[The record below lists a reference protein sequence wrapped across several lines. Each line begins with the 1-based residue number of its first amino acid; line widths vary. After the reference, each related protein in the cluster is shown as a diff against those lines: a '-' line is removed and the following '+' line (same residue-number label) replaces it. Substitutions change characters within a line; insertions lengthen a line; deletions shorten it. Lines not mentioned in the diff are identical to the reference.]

1 MPTPTTIDVTY
12 SLGATSS
19 PRRRTQE
26 AITPSPRFTCAADA
40 RGYPPRMNTRIA
52 TLNANA
58 DARGNPPRMI
68 TRSAASGVVADAC
81 GNSPQ
86 MITRSAVSGVVADAC
101 GNSPQMITR
110 SAASGVVAD
119 ACGNSPQMI
128 TRSAVSGVVAD
139 ACDNSPQMITCGL
152 TGPQMPAVYKPRTIT
167 RVSPPG
173 RRGRPDPQNRTG
185 ISGITGRAEGS
196 MSRLAP
202 IGQDLELPSA
212 SGRLRTTRLLNMRPF
227 SVPASMKTPAPGIG
241 QIWGLASVRRA
252 ARVFYP
258 TIVPIGPAT
267 ALIAFETSHTR
278 APPLAPLG
286 LWWETLSAA
295 RAWGSGRFRTGRK
308 CRNR

>member
-1 MPTPTTIDVTY
+1 MPIPTAINVTY

-19 PRRRTQE
+19 PRWRTQE
-26 AITPSPRFTCAADA
+26 AITPSPRFTRAADA
-40 RGYPPRMNTRIA
+40 RGYSPRMNTRIA

-58 DARGNPPRMI
+58 DARGNPPRMN

-86 MITRSAVSGVVADAC
+86 MITRSAASGVVADAC

-139 ACDNSPQMITCGL
+139 ACGNSPQMITCGL
-152 TGPQMPAVYKPRTIT
+152 IGPQVPAVYPPRTIT

-173 RRGRPDPQNRTG
+173 RRVRPDPQNRTG

-212 SGRLRTTRLLNMRPF
+212 SGRLRTTRLLSMRPF

-258 TIVPIGPAT
+258 TIVPSGPA
-267 ALIAFETSHTR
+267 APLIAFGTSHTR
-278 APPLAPLG
+278 PPPCLRP
-286 LWWETLSAA
+286 SAF
-295 RAWGSGRFRTGRK
+295 GGRL
-308 CRNR
+308 

>member
-1 MPTPTTIDVTY
+1 MNTR
-12 SLGATSS
+12 S
-19 PRRRTQE
+19 
-26 AITPSPRFTCAADA
+26 AASGL
-40 RGYPPRMNTRIA
+40 RGYPPRMNTRSA
-52 TLNANA
+52 ASGVVA
-58 DARGNPPRMI
+58 DACGYPPRMN

-101 GNSPQMITR
+101 G
-110 SAASGVVAD
+110 
-119 ACGNSPQMI
+119 
-128 TRSAVSGVVAD
+128 
-139 ACDNSPQMITCGL
+139 NSPQMITCGL

-212 SGRLRTTRLLNMRPF
+212 SGRLRTTRLLSMRPF

-278 APPLAPLG
+278 APPPLAPLG
-286 LWWETLSAA
+286 LWWETLCAA
-295 RAWGSGRFRTGRK
+295 RAQGSGGFRTGRK

>member
-1 MPTPTTIDVTY
+1 MPTPTTINVTY

-101 GNSPQMITR
+101 GNSPQMIT
-110 SAASGVVAD
+110 
-119 ACGNSPQMI
+119 
-128 TRSAVSGVVAD
+128 
-139 ACDNSPQMITCGL
+139 CGL

-212 SGRLRTTRLLNMRPF
+212 SGRLRTTRLLSMRPF

-258 TIVPIGPAT
+258 TLVLSRPA
-267 ALIAFETSHTR
+267 ASLMAFGTSHTR

-295 RAWGSGRFRTGRK
+295 RAWGFGRFRTGRK

>member
-1 MPTPTTIDVTY
+1 MPIPTAINVTY

-19 PRRRTQE
+19 PCWKTQE
-26 AITPSPRFTCAADA
+26 AITLSPRFTCAADA

-81 GNSPQ
+81 GYPPR

-101 GNSPQMITR
+101 G
-110 SAASGVVAD
+110 
-119 ACGNSPQMI
+119 
-128 TRSAVSGVVAD
+128 
-139 ACDNSPQMITCGL
+139 NSPQMITCGL

-212 SGRLRTTRLLNMRPF
+212 SGRLRTTRLLSMRPF

-241 QIWGLASVRRA
+241 QIWGLASVRWA

>member
-1 MPTPTTIDVTY
+1 MPTPTTINVTY

-19 PRRRTQE
+19 PCWKTQE

-81 GNSPQ
+81 GYPP
-86 MITRSAVSGVVADAC
+86 R
-101 GNSPQMITR
+101 MITR

-119 ACGNSPQMI
+119 ACGYPPRMI
-128 TRSAVSGVVAD
+128 TRSAASGVVADACGYPPRMNTRSAVSGVVAD
-139 ACDNSPQMITCGL
+139 ACGNSPQMITCGL

-185 ISGITGRAEGS
+185 IAGITGRAEGS

-212 SGRLRTTRLLNMRPF
+212 SGRLRTTRLLSMRPF

-278 APPLAPLG
+278 APPACAPRPLVG
-286 LWWETLSAA
+286 D
-295 RAWGSGRFRTGRK
+295 FM
-308 CRNR
+308 CC

>member
-1 MPTPTTIDVTY
+1 MPIPAAINVQY

-19 PRRRTQE
+19 PRWRTQE

-40 RGYPPRMNTRIA
+40 RGYPPRMN
-52 TLNANA
+52 
-58 DARGNPPRMI
+58 

-101 GNSPQMITR
+101 G
-110 SAASGVVAD
+110 
-119 ACGNSPQMI
+119 
-128 TRSAVSGVVAD
+128 
-139 ACDNSPQMITCGL
+139 NSPQMITCGL

-212 SGRLRTTRLLNMRPF
+212 SGRLRTTRLLSMRPF

-267 ALIAFETSHTR
+267 ALIAFDTSHTR
-278 APPLAPLG
+278 APPPPLAPLG

>member
-1 MPTPTTIDVTY
+1 M
-12 SLGATSS
+12 
-19 PRRRTQE
+19 
-26 AITPSPRFTCAADA
+26 ITPSPRFTCAADA
-40 RGYPPRMNTRIA
+40 RGYPLRMNTRIA

-139 ACDNSPQMITCGL
+139 ACGNSPQMITCGL

-185 ISGITGRAEGS
+185 TSGITGRAEGS

-212 SGRLRTTRLLNMRPF
+212 SGRLRTTRLLSMRPF

-258 TIVPIGPAT
+258 TLVLSRPA
-267 ALIAFETSHTR
+267 ASLMAFGTSHTR

-286 LWWETLSAA
+286 LWWETLCAA
-295 RAWGSGRFRTGRK
+295 RAQGSGGFRTGRK

>member
-1 MPTPTTIDVTY
+1 MPTPTTINVTY

-58 DARGNPPRMI
+58 DARGNPPRMN

-81 GNSPQ
+81 G
-86 MITRSAVSGVVADAC
+86 
-101 GNSPQMITR
+101 
-110 SAASGVVAD
+110 
-119 ACGNSPQMI
+119 
-128 TRSAVSGVVAD
+128 
-139 ACDNSPQMITCGL
+139 NSPQMITCGL

-212 SGRLRTTRLLNMRPF
+212 SGRLRTTRLLSMRPF

-258 TIVPIGPAT
+258 TLVLSRPA
-267 ALIAFETSHTR
+267 ASLMAFGTSHTR

-286 LWWETLSAA
+286 LWWETLCAA
-295 RAWGSGRFRTGRK
+295 RAQGSGGFRTGRK

>member
-1 MPTPTTIDVTY
+1 MPIPTAINVTY

-19 PRRRTQE
+19 PRWRTQE
-26 AITPSPRFTCAADA
+26 AITPSPRFTRAADA
-40 RGYPPRMNTRIA
+40 RGYSPRMNTRIA

-58 DARGNPPRMI
+58 DARGNPPRMN

-86 MITRSAVSGVVADAC
+86 MIT
-101 GNSPQMITR
+101 
-110 SAASGVVAD
+110 
-119 ACGNSPQMI
+119 
-128 TRSAVSGVVAD
+128 
-139 ACDNSPQMITCGL
+139 CGL
-152 TGPQMPAVYKPRTIT
+152 IGPAVITPYRARCPRFTRVRIT

-173 RRGRPDPQNRTG
+173 RRVRPDRQNRTG

-212 SGRLRTTRLLNMRPF
+212 SGRLRTTRLLSMRPF

-258 TIVPIGPAT
+258 TLVLSIPA
-267 ALIAFETSHTR
+267 APLMAFGTSHTR
-278 APPLAPLG
+278 PPPCLRP
-286 LWWETLSAA
+286 SAF
-295 RAWGSGRFRTGRK
+295 GGRL
-308 CRNR
+308 

>member
-1 MPTPTTIDVTY
+1 MPIPTAINVTY

-19 PRRRTQE
+19 PRWRTQE
-26 AITPSPRFTCAADA
+26 AITPSPRFTRAADA
-40 RGYPPRMNTRIA
+40 RGYSPRMNTRIA
-52 TLNANA
+52 TLIANA
-58 DARGNPPRMI
+58 DARGNPPRMN

-86 MITRSAVSGVVADAC
+86 MIT
-101 GNSPQMITR
+101 
-110 SAASGVVAD
+110 
-119 ACGNSPQMI
+119 
-128 TRSAVSGVVAD
+128 
-139 ACDNSPQMITCGL
+139 CGL
-152 TGPQMPAVYKPRTIT
+152 IGPQVPAVYPPRTIT

-173 RRGRPDPQNRTG
+173 RRVRPDRQNRTG

-212 SGRLRTTRLLNMRPF
+212 SGRLRTTRLLSMRPF

-258 TIVPIGPAT
+258 TLVLSIPA
-267 ALIAFETSHTR
+267 APLMAFGTSHTR
-278 APPLAPLG
+278 PPPCLRP
-286 LWWETLSAA
+286 SAF
-295 RAWGSGRFRTGRK
+295 GGRL
-308 CRNR
+308 